1 MPVSYEAMDHPMSGV
16 AIAQDWL
23 AAEAGS
29 EWVTV
34 ELSRLFPRATVYTS
48 FFDPRIFGGAI
59 DPGRVRPW
67 PLQRLLG
74 PTERFRL
81 LLPLYPAYFSMLD
94 LRRYKLV
101 ISSSVAFTHAVR
113 TAPGALHVSYVYTP
127 LRYAWDLETYLE
139 GSSWSLPARVG
150 ARTIRP
156 ILRRWDRATAG
167 RPDVV
172 VAISEAVRER
182 IRRLWGRESELI
194 YPPVDVTGI
203 PLSTRDDGYLLV
215 AARMLAYRRLDLA
228 VAASTALGRE
238 LLVVGDGPE
247 RARLGTLAG
256 PTVRF
261 LGRVDRP
268 KLVDLFARCHAYL
281 VPGVEDFGIAPVE
294 AMAAGKPVIAFRA
307 GGATETVV
315 EGRTG
320 IFFERQEV
328 AALAEAIERLDG
340 LVFTPATI
348 RARAQEFDTS
358 VFRARWRELLDRL
371 GVDPA
376 VFAAPP

>member
-1 MPVSYEAMDHPMSGV
+1 MDHLTSGV
-16 AIAQDWL
+16 AIVQDWL

-34 ELSRLFPRATVYTS
+34 ELSRLFPQATVYTS
-48 FFDPRIFGGAI
+48 FFDPRIYGGAI
-59 DPGRVRPW
+59 DARRVRPW

-74 PTERFRL
+74 PTEHFRL

-94 LRRYKLV
+94 LRRYRLV

-113 TAPGALHVSYVYTP
+113 TAPGALHVSYVHAP

-139 GSSWSLPARVG
+139 RSSWSLPARVG

-156 ILRRWDRATAG
+156 ILRHWDRATAG

-172 VAISEAVRER
+172 VANSEAVRER

-194 YPPVDVTGI
+194 HPPVDVTGI
-203 PLSTRDDGYLLV
+203 PLSDRDDGFYLV
-215 AARMLAYRRLDLA
+215 AARMLAYRRLDQA
-228 VAASTALGRE
+228 VEACTRLGRE
-238 LLVVGDGPE
+238 LVVVGDGPE
-247 RARLGTLAG
+247 RGRLEALAG

-268 KLVDLFARCHAYL
+268 TLVDLFARCHAYL

-294 AMAAGKPVIAFRA
+294 AMAAGKPVVGFR
-307 GGATETVV
+307 GGGVAETVLDGV
-315 EGRTG
+315 TG
-320 IFFERQEV
+320 VLYERQDT

-340 LVFTPATI
+340 LALDPQSI
-348 RARAQEFDTS
+348 RRQAEAFDVA
-358 VFRARWRELLDRL
+358 VFRARWRELLARL
-371 GVDPA
+371 GVDPSLYL
-376 VFAAPP
+376 PP

>member
-1 MPVSYEAMDHPMSGV
+1 MPVSYEAMNHPMSGV
-16 AIAQDWL
+16 AIVQDWL

-74 PTERFRL
+74 PTEGFRL

-215 AARMLAYRRLDLA
+215 AARMLAYRRLDQA
-228 VAASTALGRE
+228 VEACTRLGRE
-238 LLVVGDGPE
+238 LVVVGDGPE
-247 RARLGTLAG
+247 RGRLEALAG

-268 KLVDLFARCHAYL
+268 TLVDLFGRCRAYL

-294 AMAAGKPVIAFRA
+294 AMAAGKPVVGFR
-307 GGATETVV
+307 GGGVAETVLDGV
-315 EGRTG
+315 TG
-320 IFFERQEV
+320 VLYERQDT
-328 AALAEAIERLDG
+328 AALVMAIERLETLALD
-340 LVFTPATI
+340 PHSI
-348 RARAQEFDTS
+348 RRQAEAFDVA
-358 VFRARWRELLDRL
+358 VFRARWRALLVRL
-371 GVDPA
+371 GVDPSLYS
-376 VFAAPP
+376 PP

>member
-1 MPVSYEAMDHPMSGV
+1 MPVSYEAMDHPTSGV

-34 ELSRLFPRATVYTS
+34 ELSRLFPRAAVYTS
-48 FFDPRIFGGAI
+48 FFDARIFGGAI
-59 DPGRVRPW
+59 DPRRVHPW

-74 PTERFRL
+74 PTKRFRQ

-94 LRRYKLV
+94 LRRYRLV
-101 ISSSVAFTHAVR
+101 VSSSVAFTHAVR

-182 IRRLWGRESELI
+182 IGRLWGRESELI
-194 YPPVDVTGI
+194 YPPVDVAGI
-203 PLSTRDDGYLLV
+203 PPSDRDDGFYLV
-215 AARMLAYRRLDLA
+215 AARMLAYRRLDQA
-228 VAASTALGRE
+228 VEACTRLGRD
-238 LLVVGDGPE
+238 LVVVGDGPE
-247 RARLGTLAG
+247 RGRLEALAG
-256 PTVRF
+256 PTIRF
-261 LGRVDRP
+261 LGRVDRAT
-268 KLVDLFARCHAYL
+268 LVDLFGRCHAYL

-294 AMAAGKPVIAFRA
+294 AMAAGKPVVGYRRGGVAETVLD
-307 GGATETVV
+307 GATGVLY
-315 EGRTG
+315 
-320 IFFERQEV
+320 ERQET
-328 AALAEAIERLDG
+328 AALVGAIEHLETLALDPGSIRRRAEA
-340 LVFTPATI
+340 
-348 RARAQEFDTS
+348 FDIA
-358 VFRARWRELLDRL
+358 VFRARWRELLARL
-371 GVDPA
+371 GVDSSLYS
-376 VFAAPP
+376 PP